1 MAISTQVPPS
11 QLVPLYWVNVDGS
24 MAGNLTQQQPALLVG
39 VSNSAAPQAQN
50 TPLVIATLAQ
60 AQNAFGIG
68 WQLERMIASFL
79 NNNVTQLLYAVGIP
93 QAAAGVV
100 ATGTV
105 TITAAPT
112 TPGTYTIYIAGQ
124 IVQIL
129 VQTTD
134 TPTTIATNLAA
145 AINAMGTLPVT
156 ATTSTGTVTV
166 TCKWKGISGND
177 ITMLENYGGPNA
189 GQYMPVGMTT
199 TVITPLAGGTGTPDY
214 TTAIANTAPGNYVH
228 IALGDNDTI
237 TFANWSTETG
247 FGPTGRWNYVRQQY
261 AWCYA
266 AHRSTS
272 YSTAITWGQT
282 NNLPTISSMEIEPRC
297 PSTFWEVAA
306 AYCGRGASAFLD
318 DPARPL
324 QTLEMMGIVPA
335 NLPDR
340 YTSVQ
345 QNNLTANGLAIQT
358 VDAAGNMMILRE
370 ATTYQKNM
378 YGQGDTAFALL
389 TILSTLATLLSRQRA
404 AITSKFARYK
414 LAPDGTRYGP
424 GQAIVTPTS
433 ILAELVAEARLDEW
447 DGLVADVDWFKN
459 NLIVEID
466 DQNPN
471 RVNVLYPPRLIGQL
485 RIFAV
490 LAQFR
495 LLLPQD
501 SGIQP

>member
-1 MAISTQVPPS
+1 MAISTQVPES

-39 VSNSAAPQAQN
+39 VSSAAGSQPQNQ
-50 TPLVIATLAQ
+50 PLVIATLAQ
-60 AQNAFGIG
+60 AQAAFGAG
-68 WQLERMIASFL
+68 WEIERMVAAFL
-79 NNNVTQLLYAVGIP
+79 NNNVTQLLYACGVP
-93 QAAAGVV
+93 QSAAGVV
-100 ATGTV
+100 ATGTI
-105 TITAAPT
+105 TISAGSSSG
-112 TPGTYTIYIAGQ
+112 GTYTVYIAGQ
-124 IVQIL
+124 PVQVL
-129 VQTTD
+129 VQSTD
-134 TPTTIATNLAA
+134 TPTIIATNIAA
-145 AINAMGTLPVT
+145 AINAVPTMSVT
-156 ATTSTGTVTV
+156 AVSAAAVVTL

-177 ITMLENYGGPNA
+177 ITVLENYLGPNA
-189 GQYMPVGMTT
+189 GQYMPPGMTT
-199 TVITPLAGGTGTPDY
+199 VVISPLASGTGSTDY
-214 TTAIANTAPGNYVH
+214 TSAIANTAPGNFVH
-228 IALGDNDTI
+228 IAIGDNDSV
-237 TFANWSTETG
+237 TFTNWSTETG

-261 AWCYA
+261 AWVYA
-266 AHRSTS
+266 AHRSTN
-272 YSTAITWGQT
+272 YSTAITYGQT
-282 NNLPTISSMEIEPRC
+282 NNIPTISVMEIEPKT
-297 PSTFWEVAA
+297 PSPFWEVAA

-324 QTLEMMGIVPA
+324 QTLELMGIVPA
-335 NLPDR
+335 MPADR
-340 YTSVQ
+340 YTSVM
-345 QNNLTANGLAIQT
+345 QNNLTANGLAIQN

-370 ATTYQKNM
+370 ATTYQKNQ
-378 YGQGDTAFALL
+378 YGQSDTAFSLL
-389 TILSTLATLLSRQRA
+389 TVLSTLATLLSRQRA

-414 LAPDGTRYGP
+414 LAPDGTRFGP

-433 ILAELVAEARLDEW
+433 ILGELVAEARLDEW

>member
-1 MAISTQVPPS
+1 
-11 QLVPLYWVNVDGS
+11 VNVDGS
-24 MAGNLTQQQPALLVG
+24 QAGNLTQQQPALLVG
-39 VSNSAAPQAQN
+39 VSNSAGTQAQGV
-50 TPLVIATLAQ
+50 PLVIATLAQ
-60 AQNAFGIG
+60 AQNAFGVG
-68 WQLERMIASFL
+68 WQLERMVASFL
-79 NNNVTQLLYAVGIP
+79 NNNVTQLVYAVGIP
-93 QAAAGVV
+93 QPVAGVA
-100 ATGTV
+100 ATGT
-105 TITAAPT
+105 ILISTAPSS
-112 TPGTYTIYIAGQ
+112 PGTYTVYIAGQ

-134 TPTTIATNLAA
+134 TPTTIAANLVLAV
-145 AINAMGTLPVT
+145 NALLTLPVT
-156 ATTSTGTVTV
+156 ATSTAGTVTL

-177 ITMLENYGGPNA
+177 ITILENYGGPNA

-199 TVITPLAGGTGTPDY
+199 TPATTLTGGTGNPDY

-228 IALGDNDTI
+228 IALGDNDII
-237 TFANWSTETG
+237 TFTNWATETG

-272 YSTAITWGQT
+272 YSTAITYGQT
-282 NNLPTISSMEIEPRC
+282 MNNPTISVMEIEARC
-297 PSTFWEVAA
+297 PSSFWEVAG

-324 QTLEMMGIVPA
+324 QTLELMGIVPP

-358 VDAAGNMMILRE
+358 IDAANNMMILRE
-370 ATTYQKNM
+370 ATTYQKNQ

-389 TILSTLATLLSRQRA
+389 TVLSTLATLLMRQRA

-433 ILAELVAEARLDEW
+433 ILAELIAEARLDEW
-447 DGLVADVDWFKN
+447 DGLIADVDWMKN